1 MKRCLACGS
10 TDVSA
15 DWHCESCGSTP
26 PCIDG
31 FVAFSPKLAAGS
43 SGFKP
48 EYFQQLADVES
59 GNFWFVA
66 RNRLIAWAAK
76 RYFRAD
82 QAFCEIGCG
91 TGYVLR
97 GLASAF
103 PRWKLFGT
111 EIYADGLSFAAR
123 RVGHAQFYQMDA
135 RHVPFDQEF
144 DVVGAFDVLEHIE
157 DDVLVLREIHRA
169 LRPEGGLII
178 TVPQHPFLWSQ
189 QDEHACH
196 VRRYRASDILG
207 KLERNG
213 FKIEFASSFVSLLLP
228 LMYMTR
234 VRARASDAE
243 YDAIADLRLSPV
255 ANRLLGAAM
264 TVERTLIKAGLR
276 LPFGGSLLIVA
287 RRVAGS

>member
-1 MKRCLACGS
+1 MKRCLACSS
-10 TDVSA
+10 TNLTA
-15 DWHCESCGSTP
+15 DWRCENCGSMPT
-26 PCIDG
+26 CIDG
-31 FVAFSPKLAAGS
+31 FVAFSPKLAASS

-59 GNFWFVA
+59 DNFWFIA
-66 RNRLIAWAAK
+66 RNKLIAWAAK
-76 RYFRAD
+76 RYFGAE

-97 GLASAF
+97 GLAAAF
-103 PRWKLFGT
+103 PKWKLFGT
-111 EIYADGLSFAAR
+111 EIYTDGLSFAAC
-123 RVGHAQFYQMDA
+123 RVRHAQFFQMDA
-135 RHVPFDQEF
+135 REVPFDQEF

-157 DDVLVLREIHRA
+157 DDALVLREIHRA

-196 VRRYRASDILG
+196 VRRYRASDIRS

-234 VRARASDAE
+234 VRARASDDE
-243 YDAIADLRLSPV
+243 YDAIADLRLSTAV
-255 ANRLLGAAM
+255 NRLLGAAM
-264 TVERTLIKAGLR
+264 TVERALITAGLR
-276 LPFGGSLLIVA
+276 FPFGGSLLIVA